1 MRVVKGG
8 FLLFTAIMLFL
19 MVSSIEGWLLMTTPI
34 SFLGVHPATKKFFSY
49 FITLQVLIFGSLY
62 KRKNVKPMLAFLGLA
77 SLILLDIYDMES
89 SNGLH
94 NFFAIIFFLVQPVI
108 LFLEYKKDKDSLFPS
123 KVVVLVSLMALTVVG
138 ILPIPLFEFVAYTL
152 LIIFL

>member
-1 MRVVKGG
+1 
-8 FLLFTAIMLFL
+8 
-19 MVSSIEGWLLMTTPI
+19 
-34 SFLGVHPATKKFFSY
+34 
-49 FITLQVLIFGSLY
+49 
-62 KRKNVKPMLAFLGLA
+62 MLAFLGLA